1 MIVIVARTQ
10 SSPTVGQS
18 CAQSFGSEVPV
29 VLLAGGEELGVQTLT
44 VILGEEI
51 ATRSGDKFIALSLHR
66 AHEHVV
72 AALSF

>member
-1 MIVIVARTQ
+1 MIVIACPEMSPAVDQ
-10 SSPTVGQS
+10 SRS
-18 CAQSFGSEVPV
+18 QSFSSEVPV
-29 VLLAGGEELGVQTLT
+29 VLFAGGEELGVQTLA

-51 ATRSGDKFIALSLHR
+51 ATGCRNELIALRLHR